1 MVCRMKLTTI
11 AEQTENVQRMN
22 QQTLFHID
30 AEWWA
35 PREDEYQTYLNSL
48 LCDKHQEE
56 FDYVD
61 DREYKLFDWVNPQTG
76 EVFSIDSIEYSVRSH
91 CSSQEDYITKG
102 TAMVDSVF
110 RVLIANGN
118 QPLTIKQLASCIG
131 RIGQETTI
139 LRMLGGRKVYKGLRP
154 L

>member
-1 MVCRMKLTTI
+1 MKLTTI
-11 AEQTENVQRMN
+11 ADGTGNVQYMN

-30 AEWWA
+30 FEWWA
-35 PREDEYQTYLNSL
+35 VREDEYRAYIYSL

-56 FDYVD
+56 FGYID
-61 DREYKLFDWVNPQTG
+61 DREHKLFDWVNPQTG
-76 EVFSIDSIEYSVRSH
+76 EVFLIDSIEYTVRSH
-91 CSSQEDYITKG
+91 CSSQEGYITED

-110 RVLIANGN
+110 RALLANGN

-131 RIGQETTI
+131 RVGQESTI
-139 LRMLGGRKVYKGLRP
+139 LRMLGGRKVYKGLRS

>member
-1 MVCRMKLTTI
+1 MRLTTI
-11 AEQTENVQRMN
+11 AEHPESVQRID

-30 AEWWA
+30 FEWWEL
-35 PREDEYQTYLNSL
+35 REDEYRTYLYSL

-56 FDYVD
+56 FGYVD
-61 DREYKLFDWVNPQTG
+61 DRKHKLFDWVNPQTG
-76 EVFSIDSIEYSVRSH
+76 EVFSIDSIEYAVRSH
-91 CSSQEDYITKG
+91 CSSQEGYITEG

-110 RVLIANGN
+110 RALLANGN

-131 RIGQETTI
+131 RVGQESTI
-139 LRMLGGRKVYKGLRP
+139 LRMLRGSKVYKGLRP